1 MNKQKVFITGISKG
15 IGRNIAELLNQKGFE
30 VSGSCRNPEKLTDK
44 LSGVKYIPLD
54 LNGKNSILK
63 CKDLIGDIDV
73 LINNAGQSQIG
84 AVEEIKTEDIRN
96 IFDINFFGSIE
107 LIKQFLPLMRE
118 KKKGLIINI
127 GSMAGSFALPM
138 YSSYCSS
145 KAAFQMFSLCLRQEL
160 KQFGITVVHVEP
172 NDIKT
177 SISPEL
183 IYKEGGPYENL
194 AKTVREKV
202 KQKMDKS
209 DSPEVV
215 SHLIL
220 KIIKSKNTNPKYAVG
235 GSAYMLMFLKRFL
248 SDRTAEKITMK
259 MYGLK

>member
-15 IGRNIAELLNQKGFE
+15 IGRSIAELLNQKGFE
-30 VSGSCRNPEKLTDK
+30 VTGSCRNPEQLSDK
-44 LSGVKYIPLD
+44 IPGAKYIPLD
-54 LNGKNSILK
+54 LNDKYSISK
-63 CKDLIGDIDV
+63 CKELVGDIDI

-84 AVEEIKTEDIRN
+84 AVEEIKTEDIRK
-96 IFDINFFGSIE
+96 IFDINFFGSID
-107 LIKQFLPLMRE
+107 LVKQFLPSMRE

-160 KQFGITVVHVEP
+160 KQFGVTVVHVEP

-202 KQKMDKS
+202 KQKMDKA
-209 DSPEVV
+209 DSPDIV
-215 SHLIL
+215 SRLIL
-220 KIIKSKNTNPKYAVG
+220 KIIKSNNTNPKYAIG
-235 GSAYMLMFLKRFL
+235 GSACMLMFLKRFL
-248 SDRTAEKITMK
+248 SDRTAERITMR